1 MDKNY
6 VVTKSNYF
14 IKNSSY
20 DLSIEEQRI
29 ILTLASM
36 VQPEDQDFKSYQIKI
51 ADFIEMLGIS
61 SKTKYTELPKIT
73 KELMRKVFEISDE
86 ETGKLIQVAW
96 LSAVVYEKNSGV
108 IELEFSPHLKPYM
121 LNLKGFYTKYKLHN
135 VLSMKSKYS
144 PRLYELL
151 KLNEYQKKGFSVH
164 IDELRKLFK
173 AENIYP
179 KYNDFK
185 KHIILKSQEELEQFS
200 DIRFEFVECK
210 MPRQVKYI
218 NFYVFKNTPTA
229 KKKTNKTSNAPKT
242 KKEQNTDKIITEQEK
257 DKIKAEKIKA
267 DFDAVYELFLT
278 MPQEEQ
284 SQIELEAYNDFLK
297 ESEST
302 DNKISR
308 GIFEKS
314 KKPLIIKKFKEKK
327 FRPRKKS

>member
-1 MDKNY
+1 MDKNF

-20 DLSIEEQRI
+20 DLSMEEQRI

-36 VQPEDQDFKSYQIKI
+36 VQPEDQDFKPYQIKI

-61 SKTKYTELPKIT
+61 SQTKYTELPKIT
-73 KELMRKVFEISDE
+73 KELMRKVFEINDE
-86 ETGKLIQVAW
+86 KTGKLIQVAW

-185 KHIILKSQEELEQFS
+185 KYIILKAQEELEQFS

-302 DNKISR
+302 DNKISK

>member
-1 MDKNY
+1 MDKNF

-20 DLSIEEQRI
+20 ELSTEEQRI
-29 ILTLASM
+29 ILTLSSM
-36 VQPEDQDFKSYQIKI
+36 VQPEDESFKLYQIKI

-61 SKTKYTELPKIT
+61 SQTKYTELPKIT

-173 AENIYP
+173 AENVY
-179 KYNDFK
+179 KNYNDFK
-185 KHIILKSQEELEQFS
+185 KKVIIKAQEELELYS
-200 DIRFEFVECK
+200 DIRFEFTE
-210 MPRQVKYI
+210 VKAVRKVSYI

-242 KKEQNTDKIITEQEK
+242 KKELNTEKIINDQEK
-257 DKIKAEKIKA
+257 DILKAEKVKI
-267 DFDAVYELFLT
+267 DFDLVYEAFLKLT
-278 MPQEEQ
+278 QEEQ
-284 SQIELEAYNDFLK
+284 SEIELEAYNDFLK

-302 DNKISR
+302 DNKISK

-314 KKPLIIKKFKEKK
+314 KKPLIIKKFKEQKINSK
-327 FRPRKKS
+327 KKS

>member
-1 MDKNY
+1 MDKNF

-20 DLSIEEQRI
+20 ELSTEEQRI

-36 VQPEDQDFKSYQIKI
+36 VQPEDESFKLYQIKI

-61 SKTKYTELPKIT
+61 SQTKYTELPKIT

-135 VLSMKSKYS
+135 ILAMKSKYS

-173 AENIYP
+173 AENLY
-179 KYNDFK
+179 KNYNDFK
-185 KHIILKSQEELEQFS
+185 KKVIIKAQEELELYS

-242 KKEQNTDKIITEQEK
+242 KKEQNTEKIITDQEK

-302 DNKISR
+302 DNKISK

>member
-1 MDKNY
+1 MDKNF

-20 DLSIEEQRI
+20 ELSTEEQRI
-29 ILTLASM
+29 ILTLSSM
-36 VQPEDQDFKSYQIKI
+36 VQPEDESFKLYQIKI

-61 SKTKYTELPKIT
+61 SQTKYTELPKIT

-173 AENIYP
+173 AENVY
-179 KYNDFK
+179 KNYNDFK
-185 KHIILKSQEELEQFS
+185 KKVIIKAQEELELYS
-200 DIRFEFVECK
+200 DIRFEFTE
-210 MPRQVKYI
+210 VKAVRKVSYI

-242 KKEQNTDKIITEQEK
+242 KKELNTEKIINDQEK
-257 DKIKAEKIKA
+257 DILKAEKVKI
-267 DFDAVYELFLT
+267 DFDLVYEAFLKLT
-278 MPQEEQ
+278 QEEQ
-284 SQIELEAYNDFLK
+284 SEIELEAYNDFLK

-302 DNKISR
+302 DNKISK

-327 FRPRKKS
+327 LKSRKKS

>member
-1 MDKNY
+1 MDKNF

-20 DLSIEEQRI
+20 DLSVEEQRI
-29 ILTLASM
+29 VLTLASM
-36 VQPEDQDFKSYQIKI
+36 VQPEDQDFKVYTIKI
-51 ADFIEMLGIS
+51 ADFIEMIGIS
-61 SKTKYTELPKIT
+61 SQTKYTELPKIT
-73 KELMRKVFEISDE
+73 RELMKKVFEINDE
-86 ETGKLIQVAW
+86 KTGKLTQVAW

-173 AENIYP
+173 AENVY
-179 KYNDFK
+179 KNYNDFK
-185 KHIILKSQEELEQFS
+185 KKVIIKAQEELELYS
-200 DIRFEFVECK
+200 DIRFDFVECK
-210 MPRQVKYI
+210 ALRKVNYI

-242 KKEQNTDKIITEQEK
+242 KKEQNTEKIINKQEK
-257 DKIKAEKIKA
+257 DILKAEKVKI
-267 DFDAVYELFLT
+267 DFDIVYEAFLSL
-278 MPQEEQ
+278 PQEQQ

-297 ESEST
+297 ESESS
-302 DNKISR
+302 DNKISK

-314 KKPLIIKKFKEKK
+314 KKPLIVKKFKEKK
-327 FRPRKKS
+327 FKPRKKS

>member
-257 DKIKAEKIKA
+257 DKIKAEKVKA

>member
-1 MDKNY
+1 
-6 VVTKSNYF
+6 
-14 IKNSSY
+14 
-20 DLSIEEQRI
+20 
-29 ILTLASM
+29 M
-36 VQPEDQDFKSYQIKI
+36 VQPEDESFKLYQIKI

-61 SKTKYTELPKIT
+61 SQTKYTELPKIT

-173 AENIYP
+173 AENVY
-179 KYNDFK
+179 KNYNDFK
-185 KHIILKSQEELEQFS
+185 KKVIIKAQEELELYS
-200 DIRFEFVECK
+200 DIRFEFTE
-210 MPRQVKYI
+210 VKAVRKVSYI

-242 KKEQNTDKIITEQEK
+242 KKELNTEKIINDQEK
-257 DKIKAEKIKA
+257 DILKAEKVKI
-267 DFDAVYELFLT
+267 DFDLVYEAFLKLT
-278 MPQEEQ
+278 QEEQ
-284 SQIELEAYNDFLK
+284 SEIELEAYNDFLK

-302 DNKISR
+302 DNKILR

>member
-61 SKTKYTELPKIT
+61 SQTKYTELPKIT

-284 SQIELEAYNDFLK
+284 IQIELEAYNDFLK

-302 DNKISR
+302 DNKISK

>member
-1 MDKNY
+1 
-6 VVTKSNYF
+6 
-14 IKNSSY
+14 
-20 DLSIEEQRI
+20 
-29 ILTLASM
+29 M
-36 VQPEDQDFKSYQIKI
+36 VQPEDQDFKLYQIKI
-51 ADFIEMLGIS
+51 SDFIDMLGIS
-61 SKTKYTELPKIT
+61 SQTKYTELPKIT

-96 LSAVVYEKNSGV
+96 LSAVIYEKNSGV

-151 KLNEYQKKGFSVH
+151 KLNEYQKKGFTVH

-185 KHIILKSQEELEQFS
+185 KYIILKAQEELELYS

-242 KKEQNTDKIITEQEK
+242 KKELNTDKIITEQEK
-257 DKIKAEKIKA
+257 DKIKAEKVKA

-278 MPQEEQ
+278 LPQEEQ

-297 ESEST
+297 ESESS
-302 DNKISR
+302 DNKTLR

-327 FRPRKKS
+327 FKPRKKS

>member
-1 MDKNY
+1 MNQNF

-302 DNKISR
+302 DNKISK

>member
-1 MDKNY
+1 MDKNF

-20 DLSIEEQRI
+20 ELSTEEQRI
-29 ILTLASM
+29 ILTLSSM
-36 VQPEDQDFKSYQIKI
+36 VQPEDESFKLYQIKI

-61 SKTKYTELPKIT
+61 SQTKYTELPKIT

-173 AENIYP
+173 AENVY
-179 KYNDFK
+179 KNYNDFK
-185 KHIILKSQEELEQFS
+185 KKVIIKAQEELELYS
-200 DIRFEFVECK
+200 DIRFEFTE
-210 MPRQVKYI
+210 VKAVRKVSYI

-242 KKEQNTDKIITEQEK
+242 KKELNTEKIINEQEK
-257 DKIKAEKIKA
+257 DILKAEKVKI
-267 DFDAVYELFLT
+267 DFDLVYEAFLKLT
-278 MPQEEQ
+278 QEEQ
-284 SQIELEAYNDFLK
+284 SEIELEAYNDFLK

-302 DNKISR
+302 DNKISK

-314 KKPLIIKKFKEKK
+314 KKPLIIKKFKEQKINSK
-327 FRPRKKS
+327 KKS

>member
-1 MDKNY
+1 
-6 VVTKSNYF
+6 
-14 IKNSSY
+14 
-20 DLSIEEQRI
+20 
-29 ILTLASM
+29 
-36 VQPEDQDFKSYQIKI
+36 
-51 ADFIEMLGIS
+51 
-61 SKTKYTELPKIT
+61 
-73 KELMRKVFEISDE
+73 MRKVFEISDE

-151 KLNEYQKKGFSVH
+151 KLNEYQKKGFTVH

-185 KHIILKSQEELEQFS
+185 KHIILKSQEELELYS

-242 KKEQNTDKIITEQEK
+242 KKELNTDKIITEQEK
-257 DKIKAEKIKA
+257 DKIKAEKVKA

-302 DNKISR
+302 DNKTLR

-327 FRPRKKS
+327 FKPRKKS

>member
-1 MDKNY
+1 MDKNF

-36 VQPEDQDFKSYQIKI
+36 VQPEDQDFKLYQIKI
-51 ADFIEMLGIS
+51 SDFIDMLGIS
-61 SKTKYTELPKIT
+61 SQTKYTELPKIT

-96 LSAVVYEKNSGV
+96 LSAVIYEKNSGV

-151 KLNEYQKKGFSVH
+151 KLNEYQKKGFTVH

-185 KHIILKSQEELEQFS
+185 KYIILKAQEELELYS

-242 KKEQNTDKIITEQEK
+242 KKELNTDKIITEQEK
-257 DKIKAEKIKA
+257 DKIKAEKVKA

-278 MPQEEQ
+278 LPQEEQ

-297 ESEST
+297 ESESS
-302 DNKISR
+302 DNKTLR

-327 FRPRKKS
+327 FKPRKKS

>member
-1 MDKNY
+1 MTQNF

-36 VQPEDQDFKSYQIKI
+36 VQPEDKDFKVYEIKI
-51 ADFIEMLGIS
+51 SDFIEMLGIS
-61 SKTKYTELPKIT
+61 SQTKYTELPKIT

-302 DNKISR
+302 DNKISK

>member
-36 VQPEDQDFKSYQIKI
+36 VQPEDQDFKPYQIKI

-73 KELMRKVFEISDE
+73 KELMKKVFEISDE

-210 MPRQVKYI
+210 AVRKVSYI

-229 KKKTNKTSNAPKT
+229 NKKTNKTSNAPKT
-242 KKEQNTDKIITEQEK
+242 KKELNTEKIITEQEK
-257 DKIKAEKIKA
+257 DKIKAEKVKA
-267 DFDAVYELFLT
+267 DFDLVYEAFSKL
-278 MPQEEQ
+278 PQEEQ

-302 DNKISR
+302 DNKTLR

-327 FRPRKKS
+327 LKSRKKS

>member
-1 MDKNY
+1 MDKNF

-20 DLSIEEQRI
+20 DLSLEEQRI
-29 ILTLASM
+29 VLTLASM
-36 VQPEDQDFKSYQIKI
+36 VQPEDQDFKVYEIKI
-51 ADFIEMLGIS
+51 SDFIDMLGIS
-61 SKTKYTELPKIT
+61 SQTKYTELPKIT
-73 KELMRKVFEISDE
+73 RELMKKVFEINDE
-86 ETGKLIQVAW
+86 KTGKLIQVAW
-96 LSAVVYEKNSGV
+96 LSAVVYEKNSGI
-108 IELEFSPHLKPYM
+108 IELEFSPHLKPYL

-135 VLSMKSKYS
+135 VLAMKSKYS

-151 KLNEYQKKGFSVH
+151 KLNEYQKKGFSIH

-173 AENIYP
+173 AENVY
-179 KYNDFK
+179 KNYNDFK
-185 KHIILKSQEELEQFS
+185 KKVIIKAQEELELYS

-257 DKIKAEKIKA
+257 DKIKAEKVKA

-302 DNKISR
+302 DNKILR

-327 FRPRKKS
+327 FKPRKKS

>member
-1 MDKNY
+1 MDKNF

-20 DLSIEEQRI
+20 ELSTEEQRI
-29 ILTLASM
+29 ILTLSSM
-36 VQPEDQDFKSYQIKI
+36 VQPEDESFKLYQIKI

-61 SKTKYTELPKIT
+61 SQTKYTELPKIT

-173 AENIYP
+173 AENVY
-179 KYNDFK
+179 KNYNDFK
-185 KHIILKSQEELEQFS
+185 KKVIIKAQEELELYS
-200 DIRFEFVECK
+200 DIRFEFTE
-210 MPRQVKYI
+210 VKAVRKVSYI

-242 KKEQNTDKIITEQEK
+242 KKELNTEKIINDQEK
-257 DKIKAEKIKA
+257 DILKAEKVKIN
-267 DFDAVYELFLT
+267 FDLVYEAFLKLT
-278 MPQEEQ
+278 QEEQ
-284 SQIELEAYNDFLK
+284 SEIELEAYNDFLK

-302 DNKISR
+302 DNKISK

-314 KKPLIIKKFKEKK
+314 KKPLIIKKFKEQKINSK
-327 FRPRKKS
+327 KKS

>member
-1 MDKNY
+1 MNQNF

-20 DLSIEEQRI
+20 DLSLEEQRI
-29 ILTLASM
+29 VLTLASM
-36 VQPEDQDFKSYQIKI
+36 VQPEDKDFKVYEIKI
-51 ADFIEMLGIS
+51 SDFIEMLGIS
-61 SKTKYTELPKIT
+61 SQTKYTELPKIT
-73 KELMRKVFEISDE
+73 RELMKKVFEINDE
-86 ETGKLIQVAW
+86 KTGKLIQVAW

-108 IELEFSPHLKPYM
+108 IELEFSPHLKPYL

-135 VLSMKSKYS
+135 VLAMKSKYS

-151 KLNEYQKKGFSVH
+151 KLNEYQKKGFTIH

-173 AENIYP
+173 AENVY
-179 KYNDFK
+179 KNYNDFK
-185 KHIILKSQEELEQFS
+185 KKVIIKAQEELELYS

-302 DNKISR
+302 DNKISK

>member
-1 MDKNY
+1 MDKNF

-20 DLSIEEQRI
+20 DLSMEEQRI

-36 VQPEDQDFKSYQIKI
+36 VQPEDQDFKPYQIKI

-61 SKTKYTELPKIT
+61 SQTKYTELPKIT
-73 KELMRKVFEISDE
+73 KELMRKVFEINDE
-86 ETGKLIQVAW
+86 KTGKLIQVAW

-185 KHIILKSQEELEQFS
+185 KYIILKAQEELEQFS

-242 KKEQNTDKIITEQEK
+242 KKEQSTDKIITEQEK

-302 DNKISR
+302 DNKISK

-327 FRPRKKS
+327 I